1 MFITR
6 LLFKPLVRIIFTV
19 GFVLLLSRP
28 GWPTTLELR
37 TGQVVTGT
45 VISKD
50 EDSYKIDTGIGF
62 PVTYFIDEIKAIDGE
77 PVSPPAPDVQED
89 EALPEPAEIKSED
102 TDISP
107 QPQQPAG
114 DELENVI
121 EAEPAPTPMSPE
133 NTETE
138 TEAAGIAP
146 DEEIQDTV
154 QLEDFVIEETE
165 PAEKARP
172 MAQVIAD
179 EINQMMIKNNTA
191 TVQDE
196 PVLRNGPATNLL
208 EEPVKDVSEIESGTP
223 QKEHPSPFG
232 PTIKPREA
240 QEAASDLAT
249 GRREEHQLIAK
260 IMEAG
265 PEAGRAAALSSVTDG
280 RNSNAIFRALDNYV
294 HMQKL
299 RLHFAKTNFQNKL
312 LYIKERLYQFP
323 LHVRKDVL
331 VVILCT
337 FTVMYI
343 VVCYPLMNIA
353 RKLGKKHSWLVWIP
367 FVQLIYFI
375 YIAGKPLWW
384 TVFWAVPGVNYF
396 MLLLLFVDILKAMKK
411 SFWLIVLIIIP
422 GVNILALWYLAI
434 PRELKLKNP

>member
-1 MFITR
+1 MPAISKDCRMSLSCARNSCGLWTWTKLSIASDNFAACSRIPIGVNCGRLTMFITR

-172 MAQVIAD
+172 MA
-179 EINQMMIKNNTA
+179 
-191 TVQDE
+191 
-196 PVLRNGPATNLL
+196 
-208 EEPVKDVSEIESGTP
+208 
-223 QKEHPSPFG
+223 
-232 PTIKPREA
+232 
-240 QEAASDLAT
+240 
-249 GRREEHQLIAK
+249 
-260 IMEAG
+260 
-265 PEAGRAAALSSVTDG
+265 
-280 RNSNAIFRALDNYV
+280 
-294 HMQKL
+294 
-299 RLHFAKTNFQNKL
+299 
-312 LYIKERLYQFP
+312 
-323 LHVRKDVL
+323 
-331 VVILCT
+331 
-337 FTVMYI
+337 
-343 VVCYPLMNIA
+343 
-353 RKLGKKHSWLVWIP
+353 
-367 FVQLIYFI
+367 
-375 YIAGKPLWW
+375 
-384 TVFWAVPGVNYF
+384 
-396 MLLLLFVDILKAMKK
+396 
-411 SFWLIVLIIIP
+411 
-422 GVNILALWYLAI
+422 
-434 PRELKLKNP
+434 